1 MACNSTAEYPAVNR
15 TVEGSNPSAPAAPSS
30 SGQGCGIF
38 TPVARV
44 RIPLGLLHNLIVI
57 SINNRE
63 TAVPK
68 KQTDEEVL
76 AALRLLEELGEEQNY
91 VYRRLVEKLPASKRP
106 PVSTISSA
114 GITIVGT
121 DDIYSV
127 PDSTYNKLE
136 AAVKQAWQPVTVVVN
151 KKKYVVKFNCLE
163 N

>member
-1 MACNSTAEYPAVNR
+1 M
-15 TVEGSNPSAPAAPSS
+15 
-30 SGQGCGIF
+30 
-38 TPVARV
+38 
-44 RIPLGLLHNLIVI
+44 
-57 SINNRE
+57 
-63 TAVPK
+63 PK